1 MMANDKGSSGSFS
14 GVNPIVL
21 TLGQG
26 YFGTRRNRVWYGREV
41 VYEIRA
47 VFDHRF
53 AAVHFVDW
61 GLHGVSRRRCVDSPV
76 AADRD
81 YFFAGPF
88 FYGFEDDLIGKTRH
102 ASSRTRAFAAGGT
115 METQTRG
122 NRSGIPA
129 EDLGTG
135 PGMGQSAM
143 RLLML
148 AICGAIVMPWV
159 SYRAL
164 NFHNMSWTPVTSTA
178 TSAAMSSANVVGD
191 AAKAVKD
198 TAAVT
203 LGTTSTV
210 RLPNG
215 TEVSAPAK
223 GAEAALLNFL
233 TNSPEAST
241 VTSVSVDLDRVSFEN
256 GSATLQLSSAEQLKN
271 IAAILKAYP
280 TSSVEIQG
288 AADQAQNAAVA
299 AKLST
304 GRAQQ
309 IKQELAAQ
317 GVPSAQMSVAGTRQR
332 SDAMPTGP
340 GKNGDA
346 VLVVTK
352 K

>member
-1 MMANDKGSSGSFS
+1 
-14 GVNPIVL
+14 
-21 TLGQG
+21 
-26 YFGTRRNRVWYGREV
+26 
-41 VYEIRA
+41 
-47 VFDHRF
+47 
-53 AAVHFVDW
+53 
-61 GLHGVSRRRCVDSPV
+61 
-76 AADRD
+76 
-81 YFFAGPF
+81 
-88 FYGFEDDLIGKTRH
+88 
-102 ASSRTRAFAAGGT
+102 
-115 METQTRG
+115 METQARH

-129 EDLGTG
+129 DDLGTG
-135 PGMGQSAM
+135 PGMGRSAM
-143 RLLML
+143 RLLIL
-148 AICGAIVMPWV
+148 AICGAMVMPWV

-164 NFHNMSWTPVTSTA
+164 NFHNMSWTPVISTA
-178 TSAAMSSANVVGD
+178 ASAAVSSANVVGD

-233 TNSPEAST
+233 TSSSEAS
-241 VTSVSVDLDRVSFEN
+241 SAPSAFVDLDLVSFEN
-256 GSATLQLSSAEQLKN
+256 GTATLQASSEEQLKN
-271 IAAILKAYP
+271 IATILKAYP

-288 AADQAQNAAVA
+288 AADQAPNAGAA

-304 GRAQQ
+304 ERAQK
-309 IKQELAAQ
+309 IKQELAAK
-317 GVPSAQMSVAGTRQR
+317 GVPSAQMRVAGSRQR
-332 SDAMPTGP
+332 SNAMPA